1 MVIYNMENV
10 GYMEMMLPNLKK
22 YKVILASNSPRR
34 KDLLAGLN
42 IDFEVRVINDI
53 DESCPPELEAYDVAE
68 YIACKKADIYKTNM
82 ANDELLITAD
92 TIVSRF
98 SNILGKPADRE
109 EAKEMLHELSGRVH
123 EVITGVC
130 LLSKD
135 KKISFSASSAVSFVK
150 LSDEEIEYYVET
162 YHPFDKAGAYGVQE
176 WIGYVGVE
184 AINGS
189 FYNVM
194 GLPVQKLYQ
203 ELKKF

>member
-1 MVIYNMENV
+1 MVMI
-10 GYMEMMLPNLKK
+10 LPNLKE

-34 KDLLAGLN
+34 KELLAGLN
-42 IDFEVRVINDI
+42 LDFEVRVLADI
-53 DESCPPELEAYDVAE
+53 DESYPSDLDIYDIAE
-68 YIACKKADIYKTNM
+68 YIACKKADAYKDHL
-82 ANDELLITAD
+82 ANNELIITAD

-98 SNILGKPADRE
+98 DKVLGKPEDIKDAMQ
-109 EAKEMLHELSGRVH
+109 MLRELSDKVH

-130 LLSKD
+130 LLSKE
-135 KKISFSASSAVSFVK
+135 KKVSFSESSAVSFSS
-150 LSDEEIEYYVET
+150 LSDEEIEYYVNK
-162 YHPFDKAGAYGVQE
+162 YHPLDKAGAYGIQE

-194 GLPVQKLYQ
+194 GLPIQRVYR

>member
-1 MVIYNMENV
+1 
-10 GYMEMMLPNLKK
+10 MEMILPNLKK

-34 KDLLAGLN
+34 KELLAGLN

-53 DESCPPELEAYDVAE
+53 DESYPPDLDIYDVAE
-68 YIACKKADIYKTNM
+68 YIACKKAEVYKADL

-98 SNILGKPADRE
+98 DKILGKPADQE
-109 EAKEMLHELSGRVH
+109 DAIKMLHELSDRVH
-123 EVITGVC
+123 EVVTGVC
-130 LLSKD
+130 LLTKE
-135 KKISFSASSAVSFVK
+135 KNVSFSESSAVSFSK
-150 LSDEEIEYYVET
+150 LSDEEIRYYVEK
-162 YHPFDKAGAYGVQE
+162 YSPFDKAGAYGIQE

-194 GLPVQKLYQ
+194 GLPIQKLYQ